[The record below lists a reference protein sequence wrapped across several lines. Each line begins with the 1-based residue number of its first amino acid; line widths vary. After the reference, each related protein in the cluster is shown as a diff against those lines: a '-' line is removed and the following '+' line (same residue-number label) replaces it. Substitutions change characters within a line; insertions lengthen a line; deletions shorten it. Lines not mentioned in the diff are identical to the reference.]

1 MSHTPDYP
9 AWPLDML
16 HDELRQHVAALGDL
30 IAELSARAALGPSL
44 AELAAREATAAP
56 RSPRL
61 AALVTPPPVGLGQT
75 ALTLTE
81 LITELGRFSA
91 STWPTLARDDEL
103 TRLLDALQDLATR
116 ARDEQDTRLTCN
128 WTPGHDHPSV
138 WTTATAGTHRP

>member
-16 HDELRQHVAALGDL
+16 RDELRQHVAALGDL
-30 IAELSARAALGPSL
+30 IAELAAREALGPSL

-61 AALVTPPPVGLGQT
+61 APLVTAPPVGLGQT
-75 ALTLTE
+75 ALTLAE

-103 TRLLDALQDLATR
+103 ARLLDALQDLATR
-116 ARDEQDTRLTCN
+116 ALDEQDSRLPGCR
-128 WTPGHDHPSV
+128 TPGHDHPSV
-138 WTTATAGTHRP
+138 WTTTTGTHRP